1 TLILKL
7 HYDREVKLRLLTS
20 SKRIE
25 KFREWNN
32 YEIAVKAVGGEVYVA
47 VYFRKSVKLK
57 KPRTVMTVDVSFDN
71 LTLGVFTSSGKWS
84 DSNVLKHL

>member
-1 TLILKL
+1 M
-7 HYDREVKLRLLTS
+7 
-20 SKRIE
+20 
-25 KFREWNN
+25 
-32 YEIAVKAVGGEVYVA
+32 KAVGGEVYVA

-71 LTLGVFTSSGKWS
+71 LTLGVFTSSGEWS